1 MLKIQFHIALCL
13 LGLVCAACQPK
24 VSTSS
29 TDNTTGFNIDIQDD
43 TTHITIYSPWQR
55 GQVMQQLS
63 FSQPYERIVCT
74 SATHMGFISELGMMD
89 KVIGVCRP
97 ERVYNLSEEDREH
110 ITDIGDDMQ
119 PSMEKILM
127 LNPDLVILYTYA
139 QGDPIPAQ
147 VEALGVP
154 ILYCNEWT
162 ETTPL
167 ARAEWIRLFGAV
179 FGCSTKADSI
189 YASVRDAYAQLKGN
203 EAMRLKG
210 NSEYNSE
217 REALNHSEQP
227 AGLQNAR
234 KASIMSGMSWRG
246 TWYVPAGGT
255 YMGCLFRDA
264 GAQYKY
270 EDDPSTS
277 SLPLTMEQA
286 IQDFAQTDVWV
297 GCEAN
302 SLAELSSIDQKH
314 TWFKA
319 YQTGQVYNFRRRA
332 LPSGANDFWES
343 ATVHPER
350 VLQDLQKV
358 LRGDTTGLYYT
369 MPLR

>member
-1 MLKIQFHIALCL
+1 MSRLYFILCL
-13 LGLVCAACQPK
+13 FGLVCVACQPK
-24 VSTSS
+24 VSTPDL
-29 TDNTTGFNIDIQDD
+29 DNTAGFNIEVQGDS
-43 TTHITIYSPWQR
+43 TFVTIYSPWQK
-55 GQVMQQLS
+55 GHVMQQLS

-74 SATHMGFISELGMMD
+74 SATHMGFISELGMID
-89 KVIGVCRP
+89 KVVGACRP
-97 ERVYNLSEEDREH
+97 KRIYNLSKEDRER

-119 PSMEKILM
+119 PSMEKILL

-147 VEALGVP
+147 VEALGIP

-167 ARAEWIRLFGAV
+167 ARAEWIRVFGAV
-179 FGCSTKADSI
+179 FGCSSKADSI
-189 YASVRDAYAQLKGN
+189 YASVRDAYEQLKVDS
-203 EAMRLKG
+203 LKFKG
-210 NSEYNSE
+210 KS
-217 REALNHSEQP
+217 L
-227 AGLQNAR
+227 
-234 KASIMSGMSWRG
+234 MSGMSWRG

-255 YMGCLFRDA
+255 FMGNLFRDA

-270 EDDPSTS
+270 EDNPSTS
-277 SLPLTMEQA
+277 SIPLTMEQA
-286 IQDFAQTDVWV
+286 IQDFAQADVWV

-302 SLAELSSIDQKH
+302 SLKELEAIDKKH

-319 YQTGQVYNFRRRA
+319 FQMGQVYNFRRRA

-350 VLQDLQKV
+350 ILQDLQHI
-358 LRGDTTGLYYT
+358 LEGDTTQLYYVEK
-369 MPLR
+369 LK

>member
-1 MLKIQFHIALCL
+1 MLKIKFYIALCL
-13 LGLVCAACQPK
+13 LGLVCVACQPK
-24 VSTSS
+24 STPA
-29 TDNTTGFNIDIQDD
+29 NTKSHNAGFDIAQLGD
-43 TTHITIYSPWQR
+43 TTTIIIHSPWQN
-55 GQVMQQLS
+55 GQVMQQLD

-74 SATHMGFISELGMMD
+74 SATHLGFISELGMTD
-89 KVIGVCRP
+89 KVVGVCRP
-97 ERVYNLSEEDREH
+97 DRIYNLSEEDRDR

-119 PSMEKILM
+119 PSMEKILL

-147 VEALGVP
+147 VEALGIP

-167 ARAEWIRLFGAV
+167 ARAEWIRVFGAV
-179 FGCSTKADSI
+179 FECSTKADSI
-189 YASVRDAYAQLKGN
+189 YASVRDAYEQLKGD
-203 EAMRLKG
+203 EAMRRKG
-210 NSEYNSE
+210 NSE

-227 AGLQNAR
+227 AGLLNTR

-255 YMGCLFRDA
+255 FMGNLFRDA

-270 EDDPSTS
+270 DNNPSTS
-277 SLPLTMEQA
+277 SIPLTMEQA
-286 IQDFAQTDVWV
+286 IQDFVQTDVWV

-302 SLAELSSIDQKH
+302 SLKELEAIDKKH

-319 YQTGQVYNFRRRA
+319 FQTGEVYNFHRRA

-343 ATVHPER
+343 GTVHPER
-350 VLQDLQKV
+350 ILQDLQHI
-358 LRGDTTGLYYT
+358 LEGDTTQLHYAEK
-369 MPLR
+369 LK

>member
-1 MLKIQFHIALCL
+1 MLKIKFYIALCL
-13 LGLVCAACQPK
+13 FGLVCVACQPK
-24 VSTSS
+24 STSADTKS
-29 TDNTTGFNIDIQDD
+29 HNAGFDIAQLGD
-43 TTHITIYSPWQR
+43 TTTITIYSPWQK
-55 GQVMQQLS
+55 GQVMQKLS
-63 FSQPYERIVCT
+63 FNQPYERIVCT
-74 SATHMGFISELGMMD
+74 SATHMGFISELGMTN

-97 ERVYNLSEEDREH
+97 DRVYNLSKEDRER

-119 PSMEKILM
+119 PSMEKILL

-147 VEALGVP
+147 VEALDIP

-179 FGCSTKADSI
+179 FGCLNHADSI
-189 YASVRDAYAQLKGN
+189 YTSVRDAYAQLKVDS
-203 EAMRLKG
+203 LKFKG
-210 NSEYNSE
+210 
-217 REALNHSEQP
+217 
-227 AGLQNAR
+227 
-234 KASIMSGMSWRG
+234 KSIMSGMSWRG
-246 TWYVPAGGT
+246 TWYVPTGGT
-255 YMGCLFRDA
+255 FMGHLFHDA

-270 EDDPSTS
+270 EDNPSTS

-286 IQDFAQTDVWV
+286 LQDFAQADVWV

-302 SLAELSSIDQKH
+302 SLKELEAIDKKH
-314 TWFKA
+314 TWFNA
-319 YQTGQVYNFRRRA
+319 FQTGQVYNFRRRA
-332 LPSGANDFWES
+332 LSGGANDFWES

-358 LRGDTTGLYYT
+358 LRGDTADLYYI

>member
-1 MLKIQFHIALCL
+1 MLKIKFYIALCWF
-13 LGLVCAACQPK
+13 GLVCVACQPTTN
-24 VSTSS
+24 TSI
-29 TDNTTGFNIDIQDD
+29 TDNTAGFTIDIHNDS
-43 TTHITIYSPWQR
+43 THITIYSPWQK
-55 GQVMQQLS
+55 GKVMQQLA
-63 FSQPYERIVCT
+63 FNQAYERIVCT

-89 KVIGVCRP
+89 KVVGVCRP
-97 ERVYNLSEEDREH
+97 NRVYNLSEEERER

-119 PSMEKILM
+119 PSMEKILL

-167 ARAEWIRLFGAV
+167 ARAEWIRLFGAI

-189 YASVRDAYAQLKGN
+189 FASVRDAYDEARRREGDEAKG
-203 EAMRLKG
+203 E
-210 NSEYNSE
+210 SV
-217 REALNHSEQP
+217 
-227 AGLQNAR
+227 
-234 KASIMSGMSWRG
+234 MSGMSWRG

-255 YMGCLFRDA
+255 FMGNLFRDA

-270 EDDPSTS
+270 EDNPSTS
-277 SLPLTMEQA
+277 SIPLTMEQA
-286 IQDFAQTDVWV
+286 IQDFAQADIWV

-302 SLAELSSIDQKH
+302 TLQELAAIDSKH

-319 YQTGQVYNFRRRA
+319 YQTRQVYNFRRRL

-343 ATVHPER
+343 GTVHPER
-350 VLQDLQKV
+350 ILSDLKKV
-358 LRGDTTGLYYT
+358 LHGDTTHLYYIS
-369 MPLR
+369 PLK

>member
-1 MLKIQFHIALCL
+1 MTRLYFILCL
-13 LGLVCAACQPK
+13 LGLVCVACQPATN
-24 VSTSS
+24 TSALE
-29 TDNTTGFNIDIQDD
+29 NTAGFNIEIQND
-43 TTHITIYSPWQR
+43 TSTITIYSPWQN
-55 GQVMQQLS
+55 GQVMQQLD
-63 FSQPYERIVCT
+63 FSHPYERIVCT
-74 SATHMGFISELGMMD
+74 SATHLGFISELGMTD
-89 KVIGVCRP
+89 KVVGVCRP
-97 ERVYNLSEEDREH
+97 NRIYNLSEEDRDR

-119 PSMEKILM
+119 PSMEKILL

-147 VEALGVP
+147 VEALGIP

-179 FGCSTKADSI
+179 LGCLPRADSI
-189 YASVRDAYAQLKGN
+189 YNAVCEAYNTTQHDTTL
-203 EAMRLKG
+203 
-210 NSEYNSE
+210 YNSTP
-217 REALNHSEQP
+217 R
-227 AGLQNAR
+227 
-234 KASIMSGMSWRG
+234 IMSGMSWRG

-255 YMGCLFRDA
+255 FMGNLFRDA

-270 EDDPSTS
+270 EDNPSTS
-277 SLPLTMEQA
+277 SIPLTMEQA
-286 IQDFAQTDVWV
+286 IQDFAQADIWV

-302 SLAELSSIDQKH
+302 SLKELEAIDQKH

-319 YQTGQVYNFRRRA
+319 YQAEQVYNFRRRA

-358 LRGDTTGLYYT
+358 LKGDTTGLYY
-369 MPLR
+369 MLPLR

>member
-1 MLKIQFHIALCL
+1 MRKVNYIIVLII
-13 LGLVCAACQPK
+13 GLVCVACQPATNT
-24 VSTSS
+24 STGE
-29 TDNTTGFNIDIQDD
+29 NTAGFNIEIQNDS
-43 TTHITIYSPWQR
+43 TTITIYSPWQK
-55 GQVMQQLS
+55 GKVMQKLAIGNGLLA
-63 FSQPYERIVCT
+63 ERVVCT

-89 KVIGVCRP
+89 KVVGVCRP
-97 ERVYNLSEEDREH
+97 ERVYNLSEEDRER

-119 PSMEKILM
+119 PSMEQILL

-147 VEALGVP
+147 VEALGIP

-167 ARAEWIRLFGAV
+167 ARAEWIRVFGAV
-179 FGCSTKADSI
+179 FGCQTKADSVF
-189 YASVRDAYAQLKGN
+189 ASVRDAYTQFKVDSLKF
-203 EAMRLKG
+203 KG
-210 NSEYNSE
+210 KN
-217 REALNHSEQP
+217 L
-227 AGLQNAR
+227 
-234 KASIMSGMSWRG
+234 MSGMSWRG

-255 YMGCLFRDA
+255 FMGHLFRDA

-270 EDDPSTS
+270 ENNPSTS
-277 SLPLTMEQA
+277 SIPLTMEQA
-286 IQDFAQTDVWV
+286 IQDFVQADVWV

-302 SLAELSSIDQKH
+302 SLKELEAIDKKH

-319 YQTGQVYNFRRRA
+319 FQTGEVYNFRRRA

-358 LRGDTTGLYYT
+358 LRGDTTDLYYIT
-369 MPLR
+369 PLK

>member
-1 MLKIQFHIALCL
+1 MRKVNYIIVLII
-13 LGLVCAACQPK
+13 GLVCVACQPTTN
-24 VSTSS
+24 TSV
-29 TDNTTGFNIDIQDD
+29 TDDTAGFTIDIHNDS
-43 TTHITIYSPWQR
+43 THITIYSPWQN
-55 GQVMQQLS
+55 GEVMQQLA
-63 FSQPYERIVCT
+63 FNQAYERIVCT

-89 KVIGVCRP
+89 KVVGVCRP
-97 ERVYNLSEEDREH
+97 DRVYNLSEEEREH

-119 PSMEKILM
+119 PSMEQILL

-147 VEALGVP
+147 VEALGIP

-189 YASVRDAYAQLKGN
+189 YASVRDAYEQLKVDS
-203 EAMRLKG
+203 LKFKG
-210 NSEYNSE
+210 
-217 REALNHSEQP
+217 
-227 AGLQNAR
+227 
-234 KASIMSGMSWRG
+234 KSIMSGMSWRG

-255 YMGCLFRDA
+255 FMGHLFRDA

-270 EDDPSTS
+270 EDNPSTS
-277 SLPLTMEQA
+277 SIPLTMEQA
-286 IQDFAQTDVWV
+286 IQDFAQADVWV

-302 SLAELSSIDQKH
+302 SLKELEAIDKKH

-319 YQTGQVYNFRRRA
+319 FQTGQVYNFRRRA
-332 LPSGANDFWES
+332 LPSGANDFWETG
-343 ATVHPER
+343 TVHPER
-350 VLQDLQKV
+350 ILQDLQHI
-358 LRGDTTGLYYT
+358 LEGDTTQLHYAEK
-369 MPLR
+369 LK

>member
-1 MLKIQFHIALCL
+1 MRKVNYIIVLII
-13 LGLVCAACQPK
+13 GLVCVACQPATNT
-24 VSTSS
+24 STGE
-29 TDNTTGFNIDIQDD
+29 NTAGFNIEIQNDS
-43 TTHITIYSPWQR
+43 TTITIYSPWQK
-55 GQVMQQLS
+55 GKVMQKLAIGNELLA
-63 FSQPYERIVCT
+63 ERVVCT

-89 KVIGVCRP
+89 KVVGVCRP
-97 ERVYNLSEEDREH
+97 ERVYNLSEEERER

-119 PSMEKILM
+119 PSMEQILL

-147 VEALGVP
+147 VEALGIP

-167 ARAEWIRLFGAV
+167 ARAEWIRVFGAV
-179 FGCSTKADSI
+179 FGCQTKADSVF
-189 YASVRDAYAQLKGN
+189 ASVCDAYERLRAMGDGQLAKG
-203 EAMRLKG
+203 K
-210 NSEYNSE
+210 
-217 REALNHSEQP
+217 
-227 AGLQNAR
+227 
-234 KASIMSGMSWRG
+234 SIMSGMSWRG

-255 YMGCLFRDA
+255 FMGNLFRDA

-270 EDDPSTS
+270 ENNPSTS
-277 SLPLTMEQA
+277 SIPLTMEQA
-286 IQDFAQTDVWV
+286 IQDFVQADVWV

-302 SLAELSSIDQKH
+302 SLKELEAIDKKH

-319 YQTGQVYNFRRRA
+319 FQTGEVYNFRRRA

-358 LRGDTTGLYYT
+358 LQGDTTELYYIL
-369 MPLR
+369 PLK